1 MSQKRIAWSSQF
13 CAKDFSEMCRHSP
26 PYAVTQHRVAGPQSA
41 LVARLASIL
50 VARLACIKGDADR
63 FDLC

>member
-13 CAKDFSEMCRHSP
+13 CAKDFSEMCRHGP

-41 LVARLASIL
+41 LVARLA
-50 VARLACIKGDADR
+50 CIKGDADR
-63 FDLC
+63 FDLG